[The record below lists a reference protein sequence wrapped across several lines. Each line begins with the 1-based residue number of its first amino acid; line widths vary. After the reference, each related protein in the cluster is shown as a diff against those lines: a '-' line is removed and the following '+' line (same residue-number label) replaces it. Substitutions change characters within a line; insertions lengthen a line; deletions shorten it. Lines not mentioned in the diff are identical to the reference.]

1 MKEANL
7 PYEEVTKIITLARTR
22 YKTADSEV
30 GAEQEGQG
38 EIPTPT
44 SEKEVEVRVLEKEE
58 ENIPIEAS
66 TIDKFQCG
74 V

>member
-22 YKTADSEV
+22 YKTMRTQKQV
-30 GAEQEGQG
+30 QK
-38 EIPTPT
+38 IPTPT
-44 SEKEVEVRVLEKEE
+44 SEKEVEVRVMEKEE